1 MTCWIVDTDVY
12 WDDLGALALLLPR
25 RNVVAVVATGGISSP
40 QQGIGT
46 LGLFI
51 SIGSSNAAILQGKGA
66 ALTPAEWQWDW
77 VPKALVYTSK
87 LEPELR
93 KAAPNIKKIAAANQ
107 PLLSGIAEATHNCEN
122 VGVLMIGPWTSYG
135 DYEEA
140 IDSKLS
146 IVVALG
152 SEGGTNCVIDKRPC
166 ETSKN
171 KLGHRLR
178 QVSNQFFG
186 SFEFDS
192 YAPNSPPMS
201 LALRKLST
209 EFGTARELGQW
220 DMLAA
225 LLILRPD
232 LFQFNSNHE
241 FLPLDE
247 QQAKS
252 AANQLL
258 AADLQNE
265 SH

>member
-1 MTCWIVDTDVY
+1 
-12 WDDLGALALLLPR
+12 LALLLPR

-51 SIGSSNAAILQGKGA
+51 SIGSSHAAILQGKGA

-87 LEPELR
+87 LEPELW
-93 KAAPNIKKIAAANQ
+93 KAAPDIKKIAATNQ
-107 PLLSGIAEATHNCEN
+107 PLSSGIAEATHKCEN

-140 IDSKLS
+140 INSKLS

-166 ETSKN
+166 ETSMS
-171 KLGHRLR
+171 KLGQKLR
-178 QVSNQFFG
+178 QVSDQFFG

-209 EFGTARELGQW
+209 EFGTAPELGQW

-232 LFQFNSNHE
+232 LFKYDSSSHE
-241 FLPLDE
+241 FSPLDE

-258 AADLQNE
+258 AADL
-265 SH
+265 SK